1 MWNQTLATVVVFSI
15 FPLLGIGELHAH
27 IKLQLGLRLIVTPSI
42 LETQGFL

>member
-15 FPLLGIGELHAH
+15 FPLLGISELHAH